1 MNALAANLDQVKTP
15 KPSLWAIIKS
25 PQGWLATWFFSGRF
39 PWMPGTMGTLAALPF
54 ASAMVEHGGKPV
66 LVAAAI
72 IVSIL
77 GIFISNSYMTR
88 FNREDD
94 PSEIVIDE
102 VAGMWI
108 ALLPA
113 MNNPLSWAVAFVLFR
128 FFDIL
133 KPWPISW
140 ADKKLPR
147 GLGVMADDI
156 IAGIFAAAGVIL
168 TQHYIVLALQQTHYA
183 IP

>member
-1 MNALAANLDQVKTP
+1 MSFTMTTSAHAITP
-15 KPSLWAIIKS
+15 KPRLLAVIKN
-25 PQGWLATWFFSGRF
+25 PYGWLATWFLSGMF
-39 PWMPGTMGTLAALPF
+39 PKISGTVGSLAALPF
-54 ASAMVEHGGKPV
+54 AYFLYSAGKMPLLAV
-66 LVAAAI
+66 CAVAITLV
-72 IVSIL
+72 
-77 GIFISNSYMTR
+77 GITISNQYMSA
-88 FNREDD
+88 FGREDD

-113 MNNPLSWAVAFVLFR
+113 MFNPFSWAVAFIFFR

-147 GLGVMADDI
+147 GVGVMMDDV
-156 IAGIFAAAGVIL
+156 IAGIFAAACVYGVQYGVI
-168 TQHYIVLALQQTHYA
+168 HYLQTHQDA
-183 IP
+183 IL